1 MIRTWMVYALLG
13 LAPAGIAWGDT
24 LQLTD
29 TQPLLRI
36 PVSWEVLKNSPDSI
50 AIEVTGIENPALAP
64 VTLGV
69 YFESK
74 ARRWDIG
81 AFTLYPPDHPGIF
94 KFRITSIVAS
104 MLQAKQGQE
113 TDPIFLCLVL
123 QNAPTTGSQV
133 SHPTPVKLRLTTPR
147 FENVDPPR

>member
-13 LAPAGIAWGDT
+13 LASAGIAWGDT

-36 PVSWEVLKNSPDSI
+36 PISWKDLKDSPDSV

-64 VTLGV
+64 VTLAAH
-69 YFESK
+69 FESRAK
-74 ARRWDIG
+74 RWDIG

-123 QNAPTTGSQV
+123 QHASSNGSQV
-133 SHPTPVKLRLTTPR
+133 SDPTHVKLRLTTPR
-147 FENVDPPR
+147 FEKVDPPR